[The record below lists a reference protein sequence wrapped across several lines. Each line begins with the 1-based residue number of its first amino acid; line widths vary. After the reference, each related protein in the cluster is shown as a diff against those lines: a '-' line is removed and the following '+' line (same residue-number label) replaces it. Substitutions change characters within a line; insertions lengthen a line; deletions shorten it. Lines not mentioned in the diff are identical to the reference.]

1 MVKKALDVATA
12 WICGCSLRSELRSQA
27 LPGRLPRFP
36 HTRRRSGPTAQRSRH
51 RDGRDQPGQPPPLL
65 AELQEISLTGPKTI
79 NARPGRWQS
88 HVKREL
94 PVCHLSVRM
103 KISGIWK
110 QSHVQSVG
118 DMPKLKSPSQS
129 PRRPILH
136 NATRQVLIAGVSRRD
151 LSLSSARSY
160 ARCQN

>member
-1 MVKKALDVATA
+1 MLLLAGSAVAP
-12 WICGCSLRSELRSQA
+12 CGASYAAR
-27 LPGRLPRFP
+27 RFP
-36 HTRRRSGPTAQRSRH
+36 AACLGSPTLVVAPGPTAQRSRH

-118 DMPKLKSPSQS
+118 DMRKLKSPSQS